1 MTTTKL
7 MQNMVCAR
15 MIVVMSFGTPTARNC
30 AARPAPRTT
39 SGVAIGRNSRRL
51 IAERARKRYRTSA
64 IAIIVPRTVAMT
76 VATRPMMM
84 LFVNAWQTAPPS
96 TLQTFSHLSSV
107 NPRHEMFDL
116 SESLNENTNVYTIGI
131 SRKMNARTV

>member
-1 MTTTKL
+1 VTTTKL
-7 MQNMVCAR
+7 MQNIVCAR

-30 AARPAPRTT
+30 AARPGAEHDL
-39 SGVAIGRNSRRL
+39 GGRHRQEQQEADR
-51 IAERARKRYRTSA
+51 RARAERYRTSA

-96 TLQTFSHLSSV
+96 TLQTLSHLSSV
-107 NPRHEMFDL
+107 NPRHEMFDF